1 MLVFVSEMEEV
12 IFSEVNAKVSV
23 DFLTVVTTAVDQHEK
38 IFADIAVNSGVKC
51 IQDDLD
57 GTWVVYGDL
66 NSVNQ
71 AYSFMSTIYN
81 LSQLD
86 VISNEVRCAASC
98 TPSFNHP
105 NDYTEVVRFAANTPV
120 VPSLVD
126 DADDDQKSCEETS
139 PIGRP
144 IGPGA
149 PVSER
154 TDFDFAGTSVEESDD
169 VQTTVIEIPPD
180 GAAKSRRKRG
190 LPRKAIVSQISKKI
204 LLLGAKEGN
213 GESRTLRPRRQC
225 RIEKSLEN
233 DATLA
238 QGYNEA

>member
-1 MLVFVSEMEEV
+1 MEEA

-23 DFLTVVTTAVDQHEK
+23 DFLTVVTTAVDPHEK

-51 IQDDLD
+51 IQDDID
-57 GTWVVYGDL
+57 GTWIVYGDL

-98 TPSFNHP
+98 TPSFNHT

-120 VPSLVD
+120 VPSLID
-126 DADDDQKSCEETS
+126 DAEDQKSCEETYASVIVGPIS
-139 PIGRP
+139 PD
-144 IGPGA
+144 A
-149 PVSER
+149 PASER
-154 TDFDFAGTSVEESDD
+154 TDFDFTGASVEESDD
-169 VQTTVIEIPPD
+169 VHQTTVVEIQPD
-180 GAAKSRRKRG
+180 GAGKSRRKRG

-204 LLLGAKEGN
+204 LLLGAKELN
-213 GESRTLRPRRQC
+213 GESRILRPRRQC
-225 RIEKSLEN
+225 RTEKSLEK
-233 DATLA
+233 DTLHA
-238 QGYNEA
+238 QGYEQAQK